1 MSLQLSLDEE
11 NEEDDKFPIV
21 ISVSEPQKVGDG
33 LQAFVQYKVLTETS
47 LPIFKKKKFSVL
59 RRFSDFLGLHEKLQE
74 KHLHLGRL
82 VPPAPE
88 KSVAGMAKV
97 GDGAVK
103 SWSSIFPPWLHKWF
117 FCIIEPDEFLM
128 LVLSFLIF
136 LHLKKQYGSANKVS
150 TLTFFLRDFGW
161 KFI

>member
-1 MSLQLSLDEE
+1 MPVRTTHCFGGFDDDWSFVLSQHSMEEE
-11 NEEDDKFPIV
+11 NEEDDKFPIF
-21 ISVSEPQKVGDG
+21 ICVSEPQKVNEG
-33 LQAFVQYKVLTETS
+33 LQAFVQYKVQTETT

-97 GDGAVK
+97 IAVF
-103 SWSSIFPPWLHKWF
+103 ICNFFYDFPS
-117 FCIIEPDEFLM
+117 
-128 LVLSFLIF
+128 VNT
-136 LHLKKQYGSANKVS
+136 YY
-150 TLTFFLRDFGW
+150 
-161 KFI
+161 